1 MNMEFTDKVEKAL
14 GQAQS
19 LARSYGNTQL
29 MPAHLACALFDD
41 TEGQSLFKS
50 ILEKTG
56 IEAQL
61 VERGYKKQVVQL
73 PTQDP
78 PPMDVSISPQTA
90 KLLQHAQK
98 HMKNQKDS
106 FISIDHIILGLADEA
121 ATFQPMKDAGVTKKA
136 LENAVSQ
143 VRGNKRVESKNA
155 EAVYDSLS
163 KYAIDLTAMAQSG
176 KLDPVIGRDME
187 ILRTIRV
194 LARRTKNNPV
204 LIGEPGVG
212 KTAIVEGLA
221 RRIVEK
227 DVPESL
233 QCKLFSLD
241 MGALIAGAKYRGEFE
256 ERLKAVLNE
265 VKESEEGVILF
276 IDEIHTVLGAG
287 KGEGSMDAANLLKP
301 LLARGELRCIGATT
315 LTEYREIEKD
325 PAFERRFQKVDVGE
339 PSVAATISILR
350 GLKERYESYHGVK
363 ITDSA
368 LVAAAQL
375 SDRYISARFLPD
387 KAIDLIDEAAASTRV
402 QLDSKP
408 EEIDML
414 ERKHFQL
421 EIEATALAKEKNN
434 KDSQE
439 RLSKVREQMADI
451 QEQLKPLKLKY
462 DMVKGRL
469 DEIRDLKQKLEQLKS
484 KAIEAKNQYDLA
496 TAADIE
502 YYAIPNTEE
511 KIAKLQAEKQ
521 KEAQD
526 PSQAAADNLLTEVV
540 RPEQI
545 MEVVSRWTGIPVQN
559 LAKSEREKLLH
570 LETEIK
576 KYVVGQDQA
585 VKSVCDAIR
594 LSKAGLQNPNKP
606 LASFMFLGPTGTGK
620 TLLCKTIAEFLFN
633 DEKALIRIDMSELME
648 QHSVAKLIGAPP
660 GYVGHEDGGLF
671 EQVRRKPFSI
681 VLLDELEKAH
691 RDVANIL
698 LQILDEGFIHD
709 SKGRMINFRN
719 TIVVMTSNLGAHLL
733 AETTNIST
741 DSIVLKEQIFQIVRK
756 HFSPEFTNRIDE
768 LVIFNRLTQRN
779 ITEIVD
785 IRLKEIE
792 GRLAD
797 RKITLDVS
805 PEAKIWLGEKGYDPL
820 LGGRP
825 LNRLIQQQVLNKLA
839 KLILDGG
846 VRNNEV
852 AHVGVNSHNS
862 IEISR
867 NHEAESDYEIE
878 EPQESDDDMAIDDM
892 D

>member
-1 MNMEFTDKVEKAL
+1 MNSMEFTDKVEKAL

-19 LARSYGNTQL
+19 LARSYGNSQL
-29 MPAHLACALFDD
+29 MPAHIACALFDD
-41 TEGQSLFKS
+41 TEGQSLFKT

-56 IEAQL
+56 IEYQS
-61 VERGYKKQVVQL
+61 VERGYKKQVVHF

-78 PPMDVSISPQTA
+78 PPTDISISPQTA
-90 KLLQHAQK
+90 KLLQHAQS

-106 FISIDHIILGLADEA
+106 FISVDHLILALADES
-121 ATFQPMKDAGVTKKA
+121 ATFQPMKDAGISKKA

-227 DVPESL
+227 DVPQSL

-301 LLARGELRCIGATT
+301 MLARGELRCIGATT

-339 PSVAATISILR
+339 PSVSATISILR

-368 LVAAAQL
+368 LVTAAQL
-375 SDRYISARFLPD
+375 SDRYITTRFLPD

-421 EIEATALAKEKNN
+421 EIEATALSKEKNN
-434 KDSQE
+434 KEAQE
-439 RLSKVREQMADI
+439 RLNNVRQQMADI
-451 QEQLKPLKLKY
+451 QEQLKPLKVKY

-521 KEAQD
+521 KESLDAQATD
-526 PSQAAADNLLTEVV
+526 GLLTEVV

-570 LETEIK
+570 MEGEIK
-576 KYVVGQDQA
+576 KHVVGQDQA
-585 VKSVCDAIR
+585 IKTVCDAIR

-660 GYVGHEDGGLF
+660 GYVGHEEGGLF
-671 EQVRRKPFSI
+671 ESVRRRPYSV

-691 RDVANIL
+691 RDVANVL
-698 LQILDEGFIHD
+698 LQVLDEGFIHD

-719 TIVVMTSNLGAHLL
+719 TIIVMTSNLGAHLL
-733 AETTNIST
+733 AEQTDIPT
-741 DSIVLKEQIFQIVRK
+741 DSVILKEQIFQIVRK

-768 LVIFNRLTQRN
+768 LVIFNRLTQGN
-779 ITEIVD
+779 IIDIVD
-785 IRLKEIE
+785 VRLKEVQD
-792 GRLAD
+792 RLND
-797 RKITLDVS
+797 RKIKLEVS
-805 PEAKIWLGEKGYDPL
+805 HNAKIWLGENGYDPL

-825 LNRLIQQQVLNKLA
+825 LNRLIQQQVLNRLA
-839 KLILDGG
+839 KLIIDGG
-846 VRNNEV
+846 VRNGET
-852 AHVGVNSHNS
+852 AHVDVDSNNE
-862 IEISR
+862 IEIAR
-867 NHEAESDYEIE
+867 NHEVESDYEVE
-878 EPQESDDDMAIDDM
+878 EPPETDDEMAIDDM